1 MWVASSALL
10 AAGGGPCESTR
21 TRWGLFLEHDEGGL
35 LDEGESTIFEVRE
48 FRCHHDRDQDE
59 TVFVVTI
66 GSLCRDVPGCWPG
79 WPARRLSTWTWSRIF
94 NDLYDGSGG
103 SYVQRPRFW
112 RFRQGAAA
120 RRPAGV
126 GHRRP
131 AVQRRIE
138 DGGIR
143 RCHRVRRPE
152 CPDLRGPDERGERGG
167 GKLGRAGRC
176 ERAQR
181 PGDGDVYPGR
191 VRGYL

>member
-1 MWVASSALL
+1 MGSWPPEVGFASRRGR
-10 AAGGGPCESTR
+10 GGVFSSKT
-21 TRWGLFLEHDEGGL
+21 HDEGGL

-48 FRCHHDRDQDE
+48 FRCDHDRDQDE

-103 SYVQRPRFW
+103 SYLQRPGLCGVR
-112 RFRQGAAA
+112 RRA
-120 RRPAGV
+120 RAGREPDVRV
-126 GHRRP
+126 GHRLPPSRG
-131 AVQRRIE
+131 RIE
-138 DGGIR
+138 DGGAR
-143 RCHRVRRPE
+143 GCHGARRPE
-152 CPDLRGPDERGERGG
+152 CPAPGCPDERGERCG

-181 PGDGDVYPGR
+181 LGDGDVYPGR
-191 VRGYL
+191 VRGHL